1 MKKFVKMSLVAAVA
15 VAGLTTA
22 NATNLEEAIKGVDIS
37 GTMVYRLNSYEA
49 GASNT
54 ANTNYYKL
62 AVNVSSPIN
71 DDMKAN
77 IGVVSGNQANGD
89 KVTLANA
96 EGNADIFLTKAN
108 FSYSGITNTTV
119 IVGKQGITTPF
130 STGVDSDGKIN
141 TGTGILALTNVGP
154 VTLAGAVFNAINDD
168 TFGTNGEDLAAAAA
182 IAKVGPVALDLW
194 VANLSDTFSAYSIG
208 AKASFDVDAVKVTV
222 DARHTALDAEIG
234 AGSAGATL
242 GMNATNDENSLSK
255 IMVSAKMGIFNAYL
269 GYGSTGKEGGTV
281 TLANGVTSAAAEMV
295 SWSTFLSTKADSDM
309 IMVGAGAQV
318 TPELNAAIKYAAID
332 NNTVNDNEEETYFEG
347 KWTPSKN
354 FYAYLRAGQYTSA
367 AGVDSDRARVQ
378 VQYSF

>member
-1 MKKFVKMSLVAAVA
+1 MSLVAAVA
-15 VAGLTTA
+15 VAGLTSA

-49 GASNT
+49 TPAT
-54 ANTNYYKL
+54 TNTNYYKL
-62 AVNVSSPIN
+62 AVNVSSPVNEDI
-71 DDMKAN
+71 KAN
-77 IGVVSGNQANGD
+77 IGVIAGDQANGD
-89 KVTLANA
+89 KVGLAAQGNGA
-96 EGNADIFLTKAN
+96 GADANADIFLAKAN
-108 FSYSGITNTTV
+108 FSYTGIANTTV

-130 STGVDSDGKIN
+130 STGSDSDGKIN

-168 TFGTNGEDLAAAAA
+168 TFGKNGEDLAAAAA

-255 IMVSAKMGIFNAYL
+255 IMVSAKMGIFDAYL

-281 TLANGVTSAAAEMV
+281 TLDNGVTSAAAEMV
-295 SWSTFLSTKADSDM
+295 SWSTYLSTKADSDM

-318 TPELNAAIKYAAID
+318 TPELNVALKYAAID

-354 FYAYLRAGQYTSA
+354 FYTYLRAGQYTSA